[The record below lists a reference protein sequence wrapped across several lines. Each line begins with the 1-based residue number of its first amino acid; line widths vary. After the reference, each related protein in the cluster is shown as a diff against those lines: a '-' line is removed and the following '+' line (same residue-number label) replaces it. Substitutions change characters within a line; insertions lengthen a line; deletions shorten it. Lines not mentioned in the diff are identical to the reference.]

1 MSDIAKYNE
10 YEMAVYLFPFY
21 SNIEKDGINRTC
33 EKVELELKE
42 WVNSRINEKIELMK
56 RCFNCKYA
64 IVSWKFGTVEC
75 AVDARL
81 PGDHIEK
88 SKIKELPPHG
98 KCDKWE
104 MR

>member
-10 YEMAVYLFPFY
+10 YEMAIYLFPFY
-21 SNIEKDGINRTC
+21 SNIEKDGINQCC
-33 EKVELELKE
+33 EKVESELKE
-42 WVNSRINEKIELMK
+42 WVNSRVNEQIELMK
-56 RCFNCKYA
+56 RCFNCKNA
-64 IVSWKFGTVEC
+64 LVSWKFGTVEC

-98 KCDKWE
+98 KCDNWE
-104 MR
+104 MK